1 MIDEI
6 RTFVGVV
13 DAGNLSRLAI
23 LRNTAVSSVSR
34 KLDAIE
40 RELGVKLLDRN
51 SRVVMLTDAGEQ
63 FLPRARAIL
72 SELDDAKHAIAEA
85 SADPRGLLT
94 VTAPAAFGRR
104 HIAPAV
110 VSFLKLYP
118 AIEIDLHLS
127 DQVLDLRAQ
136 RVDVAIRIGVLP
148 DSDFVATQLAPVRR
162 LACAS
167 PAYLAR
173 RGVPASPQALL
184 DHNCLTVAS
193 LPVPYGWWC
202 FPDVN
207 GGAALPVR
215 GSLRSDDTE
224 TLVQAAVGGIGI
236 VHLASW
242 LMSDFLIAG
251 TLVPLFAAMLDPTGK
266 RAPAIHAVRMPGRSH
281 AGKAHLFIAHLRA
294 QFGEPP
300 YWDANMST
308 HG

>member
-13 DAGNLSRLAI
+13 DAGNLSRLAV

-34 KLDAIE
+34 KLDALE
-40 RELGVKLLDRN
+40 RELGVKLLHRN
-51 SRVVMLTDAGEQ
+51 PRVVMLTDAGEQ

-72 SELDDAKHAIAEA
+72 SELDDARHAIAEA

-94 VTAPAAFGRR
+94 ITAPASFGRR
-104 HIAPAV
+104 HVAPAV
-110 VSFLKLYP
+110 VSFLRQYP

-162 LACAS
+162 VACAS

-173 RGVPASPQALL
+173 RGVPASPQALVE
-184 DHNCLTVAS
+184 HNCLTVAA
-193 LPVPYGWWC
+193 LPVPHGWWC
-202 FPDVN
+202 FPGVN

-224 TLVQAAVGGIGI
+224 TLVQAAVAGIGI

-242 LMSDFLIAG
+242 LMSDFLVAG
-251 TLVPLFAAMLDPTGK
+251 TLVPLFASMSEPAVK
-266 RAPAIHAVRMPGRSH
+266 RPAAIHAVRMPGRSH
-281 AGKAHLFIAHLRA
+281 AGKAHLFIAHVRE
-294 QFGEPP
+294 QFGDPP
-300 YWDANMST
+300 YWDRALASR
-308 HG
+308 